1 MRRVLFSACAAA
13 ALLAGFGSIAPA
25 AALDLV
31 PRVESKSNGQ
41 GGTTDIVVIRTSL
54 YDLYGVVPQGFEPK
68 ASRPFTGDRRLP
80 LTTTGQGIYSA
91 KLYWVRDRDTNL
103 FVPRVSFLFYRSL
116 DLNEVHALDDVQV
129 SFNSP
134 NGTPFVA
141 PNGDLLVNPVSL
153 DPVPSASPSNVFAGF

>member
-1 MRRVLFSACAAA
+1 
-13 ALLAGFGSIAPA
+13 LAGFGSVAPA
-25 AALDLV
+25 AAIDLV

-68 ASRPFTGDRRLP
+68 TSRPFTGDRALP
-80 LTTTGQGIYSA
+80 LTTRGEGIYSA

-103 FVPRVSFLFYRSL
+103 FVPRVSLLFYRSL
-116 DLNEVHALDDVQV
+116 DLDEVLADDDVRV

-134 NGTPFVA
+134 DGTPFTA

-153 DPVPSASPSNVFAGF
+153 DPVESVSPTVTGFAAF